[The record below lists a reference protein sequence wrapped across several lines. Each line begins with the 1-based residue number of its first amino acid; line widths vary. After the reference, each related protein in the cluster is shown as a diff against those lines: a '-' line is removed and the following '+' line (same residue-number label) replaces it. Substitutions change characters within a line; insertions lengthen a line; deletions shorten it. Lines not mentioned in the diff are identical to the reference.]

1 MYCYKKTTE
10 STENTFIINK
20 EPYSLQECDSA
31 EAALVEEALKELWY
45 IHMYSYS
52 EEESGGWSGTKSH
65 HSFYRDI
72 KAENAVIDG
81 GRVIGFR
88 INDEN
93 CDPEVAQMFF
103 AVENAGKYFGIKR
116 KERYSFD
123 GGDGDGVTTYSFA
136 LEKKDKRIVEFV
148 NKYCFCIEEDH
159 RKNKGERI
167 CEYEEIDYDSVE
179 ADVDGNL
186 FARRGMDRYF
196 AKNEGRI
203 NKIGGL
209 FNKTVTLKRK

>member
-31 EAALVEEALKELWY
+31 EAALVEEALKENWY
-45 IHMYSYS
+45 IRMYSYS

-81 GRVIGFR
+81 GRVVGFR
-88 INDEN
+88 VNDVS

-116 KERYSFD
+116 EKHYSFD
-123 GGDGDGVTTYSFA
+123 GGDGDGVTSYSFA
-136 LEKKDKRIVEFV
+136 LEKKDKRIVEFI
-148 NKYCFCIEEDH
+148 NTYCFCTEEDNPQ
-159 RKNKGERI
+159 NKAERI
-167 CEYEEIDYDSVE
+167 CTYEEIAYDSVE
-179 ADVDGNL
+179 QDGEGRL

-196 AKNEGRI
+196 AENEGRVQR
-203 NKIGGL
+203 IGGRL
-209 FNKTVTLKRK
+209 NKTITLKRK